1 MIAPAKNELED
12 RAQEKVGAVLVIG
25 GGIAGIQASLDLAES
40 GQKVYLLESS
50 PAIGGTMARLDKT
63 FPTNDCAMCILSPK
77 IVECGRHLNIKT
89 ITWADLEEVSGSA
102 GQFTVKV
109 RERARFV
116 DLEKCTG
123 CGECAEMCPVTVSS
137 EFEAGVG
144 ERKAI
149 FRPYPQAY
157 PNAFVIDKGATAP
170 CRNACPA
177 GVNVQ
182 GFIALLARGKFDEAL
197 ELYRARNPFPATCGR
212 ICTHPCQDACNR
224 GKLDEALAVRDLHRF
239 LADREISAVRSGQL
253 PKVTDQVNARRKAQF
268 PQQRGSDRQV
278 AIVGSG
284 PAGLTCAWDLAN
296 MGYKPVVFEELS
308 VAGGMLRVGVPR
320 YRLPV
325 EVLDYE
331 IEAIKSAGVEIRL
344 NTPVGPGLT
353 LNDLFAQ
360 GFEATFIAIGTH
372 KSRRLGI
379 EGEDLTGVIHGT
391 KFLHSAKMD
400 RPTDIAN
407 KVVSVIG
414 GGNAAIDSA
423 RTALRLGARRVTIL
437 YRRSRAEMPA
447 SDEEIKACEEEG
459 IEFRFLSAP
468 TRILGTGGRVAA
480 LECVRMALGEPDS
493 SGRRRPIP
501 IKDSKFIIES
511 DIVIP
516 AVSQEAD
523 IGVLTDL
530 KAVQVTETG
539 LVPVSGTELEGVRG
553 FTDLLR
559 AASLG
564 QPVDL
569 GEKVTVIG
577 GGNVAVDV
585 ARTVVRLG
593 VKEVCLACL
602 ESPEEML
609 AFRREVHAA
618 EEEGVIIRNRLSPK
632 RIVGQNG
639 HVSGVE
645 FRQCLSV
652 FDRQGRFSPVVRPG
666 SEHIM
671 PANSVVVAIGQA
683 VDWELLKAADGLL
696 ETRAGFIYVDE
707 DTLATNVKR
716 IFAGGDVVSG
726 PDVAVNAI
734 VAGHRA
740 ATSIDRFLNGEDLR
754 EGRDDIKPRLSPK
767 ELAAVP
773 EGPHSRAPRVLMPTL
788 PVDERIK
795 SFDEIELGYTEEQA
809 IREAERCLHCSI
821 CSECLQ
827 CVTACKAEAICHK
840 QQDIIEEINVG
851 AIIVVPG
858 FEEYLAK
865 LKYDYGYSRYADV
878 VSSIQFE
885 RIMSAS
891 GPFAGHVQR
900 PSDGRE
906 PKKIAFL
913 QCVGSRDISCRNVY
927 CSSVCC
933 MYAIKEAVIA
943 KEHLKNVDVTI
954 FFMDMRA
961 FGKDFDRYYERA
973 KSQYGVRFERARV
986 CDVYKEDGDLELTVK
1001 YAPESYPPYE
1011 TLGRRAGRVTEEKFD
1026 IVVLSVGLEPGEQQ
1040 RKLAARLGIRLDAN
1054 GFIWTDSL
1062 RTLETSRPGIFVAGA
1077 ASGPKDIPET
1087 ITQASG
1093 AAGKASGLLADVRG
1107 TLTVEREF
1115 PPERDVSGEEPRI
1128 GVFVCHCGINIGSV
1142 VDVPLTAEYAESLP
1156 YVVYA
1161 EDNLYTCSQDT
1172 QDHIRETIL
1181 EHNLNR
1187 VVVASCSPRT
1197 HEPLFQ
1203 QTLREAGL
1211 NPHLFEMANIR
1222 DQCSWIHMS
1231 EPQEATEKA
1240 KDLVR
1245 MAVAK
1250 VALVEPLSAACLD
1263 VISSALVVGGGL
1275 AGMTAALAV
1284 AEQGFDVH
1292 LIETSK
1298 ELGGMASRT
1307 YYTIDGKDIQG
1318 YVAHIIEKIKNHP
1331 RIRIYTNSYIVNASG
1346 YVGNFTTEIMRYH
1359 GRICEKIEHG
1369 VTIIA
1374 TGAREYKPDEYLYG
1388 KSPRVLTQLELEE
1401 RIAKKSRDVESCDSL
1416 VMILCAGSRNGE
1428 RPYCSRVCC
1437 NQAIKNALK
1446 LKQTKPEMNIY
1457 VLYRDMRT
1465 YGFYEQYYQDAR
1477 EKGVIFIRYEPECGP
1492 QVTTAKNGKGNLIV
1506 EVKDPVLGEDL
1517 AIDTD
1522 ILALSVPMVPPDEVA
1537 REIAMSYR
1545 VPLNEDNFF
1554 LEAHV
1559 KLRPVEFATE
1569 GVFVAGLAHSPKSI
1583 PETIAQAEAAAAKAC
1598 TIISKE
1604 KYRAEATVAA
1614 LNEELCDGCG
1624 ICVSVCEYNALEV
1637 VDRPGGKKGEK
1648 IVQVNEAM
1656 CKGCG
1661 GCVAACPSGAME
1673 QKGFKNEQMLAM
1685 IKAALQD

>member
-1 MIAPAKNELED
+1 MIAPTKNK
-12 RAQEKVGAVLVIG
+12 QKKVGAVLVIG

-50 PAIGGTMARLDKT
+50 PAIGGNMARLDKT

-77 IVECGRHLNIKT
+77 IVECGRHLNIET

-102 GQFTVKV
+102 GHFTAKI
-109 RERARFV
+109 RKRARFV

-123 CGECAEMCPVTVSS
+123 CGECADVCPVTVTS
-137 EFEAGVG
+137 EFEAEIGK
-144 ERKAI
+144 RKAI
-149 FRPYPQAY
+149 FRPCPQAY
-157 PNAFVIDKGATAP
+157 PNAFVIDKHLTAP

-182 GFIALLARGKFDEAL
+182 GFLALLAQGKFDEAL

-224 GKLDEALAVRDLHRF
+224 SRLDEALAIRDLHRF
-239 LADREISAVRSGQL
+239 LADREISAVRRGQM
-253 PKVTDQVNARRKAQF
+253 PEVTDHLIARRKAEF
-268 PQQRGSDRQV
+268 PEQRGAGRQV

-308 VAGGMLRVGVPR
+308 VVGGMLRVGVPR

-325 EVLDYE
+325 EILDYE
-331 IEAIKSAGVEIRL
+331 IEAIKRAGVEIRL
-344 NTPVGPGLT
+344 NTPVGPDRT
-353 LNDLFAQ
+353 LNDLFSQ
-360 GFEATFIAIGTH
+360 DFEAIFIAIGTH

-379 EGEDLTGVIHGT
+379 EGEDLEGVIHGT
-391 KFLHSAKMD
+391 RFLHRAKMEQ
-400 RPTDIAN
+400 PTDIAN
-407 KVVSVIG
+407 KVTVVVG

-423 RTALRLGARRVTIL
+423 RTSLRLGARRVTVL
-437 YRRSRAEMPA
+437 YRRSRVEMPA
-447 SDEEIKACEEEG
+447 SEEEIKACEEEG
-459 IEFRFLSAP
+459 VEFRFQASP
-468 TRILGTGGRVAA
+468 IRILGTAGRVAA
-480 LECVRMALGEPDS
+480 LECIRMALGEPDA
-493 SGRRRPIP
+493 SGRRRPVP
-501 IKDSKFIIES
+501 IKDSNFIIEANV
-511 DIVIP
+511 VIP

-539 LVPVSGTELEGVRG
+539 LIPVSGTELEGVHG

-569 GEKVTVIG
+569 GEKVMVIG

-602 ESPEEML
+602 ESPDEML
-609 AFRREVHAA
+609 ASRREVHAA
-618 EEEGVIIRNRLSPK
+618 KEEGVVVRNRLSPK
-632 RIVGQNG
+632 RIVGGDG
-639 HVSGVE
+639 HVAGVE
-645 FRQCLSV
+645 FRECLSV
-652 FDRQGRFSPVVRPG
+652 FDREGRFSPVVRPG

-671 PANSVVVAIGQA
+671 AADSVVVAIGQA

-734 VAGHRA
+734 VAGHKA
-740 ATSIDRFLNGEDLR
+740 ATSIDRFLNGEELKKGR
-754 EGRDDIKPRLSPK
+754 EDIKPRLLPK
-767 ELAAVP
+767 DLAGVP
-773 EGPHSRAPRVLMPTL
+773 EGAHNRSLRVPMPTL

-795 SFDEIELGYTEEQA
+795 GFDEVELGYTEEQA
-809 IREAERCLHCSI
+809 IREAKRCLHCSI

-827 CVTACKAEAICHK
+827 CVTVCKAEAICHQ
-840 QQDIIEEINVG
+840 QQDTIEQIDVG
-851 AIIVVPG
+851 AIVVVSG
-858 FEEYLAK
+858 FEEFLAQ
-865 LKYDYGYSRYADV
+865 LKYDFGYSRYPDV
-878 VSSIQFE
+878 VSSTQFE
-885 RIMSAS
+885 RILSAS
-891 GPFAGHVQR
+891 GPFAGHVKR
-900 PSDGRE
+900 LSDGKE

-913 QCVGSRDISCRNVY
+913 QCVGSRDISCRNAY

-943 KEHLKNVDVTI
+943 KEHLKDVDVTI
-954 FFMDMRA
+954 FFIDMRA
-961 FGKDFDRYYERA
+961 FGKDFDKYYERA
-973 KSQYGVRFERARV
+973 KSQYGVRFKRARV
-986 CDVYKEDGDLELTVK
+986 CDVYKKNGNTELTVK
-1001 YAPESYPPYE
+1001 YAPEF
-1011 TLGRRAGRVTEEKFD
+1011 GQVAEEEFD
-1026 IVVLSVGLEPGEQQ
+1026 MVVLSAGLEPSEKQ
-1040 RKLAARLGIRLDAN
+1040 RSLAAKLGVRLDPN

-1062 RTLETSRPGIFVAGA
+1062 RPLETSRPGIFVGGT

-1087 ITQASG
+1087 VTQASG
-1093 AAGKASGLLADVRG
+1093 IAGKASQLLADVRG

-1115 PPERDVSGEEPRI
+1115 PPERDVGPEEPRI
-1128 GVFVCHCGINIGSV
+1128 GIFVCHCGINIGSV
-1142 VDVPLTAEYAESLP
+1142 VDVPSTAEYAKSLP

-1172 QDHIRETIL
+1172 QDHIREMIL

-1222 DQCSWIHMS
+1222 DQCSWIHMN
-1231 EPQEATEKA
+1231 EPEEATEKA
-1240 KDLVR
+1240 RDLVR

-1263 VISSALVVGGGL
+1263 VTASALVVGGGL
-1275 AGMTAALAV
+1275 AGMTAALAI
-1284 AEQGFDVH
+1284 ARQGFDVH
-1292 LIETSK
+1292 LIERS
-1298 ELGGMASRT
+1298 EQLGGMANRI
-1307 YYTIDGKDIQG
+1307 YYTIDGRDILQH
-1318 YVAHIIEKIKNHP
+1318 VAPLIEKIKNHP
-1331 RIRIYTNSYIVNASG
+1331 KIRIYTSTHIVDTSG
-1346 YVGNFTTEIMRYH
+1346 YVGKFTTEIMRYR
-1359 GRICEKIEHG
+1359 GRVSEKIEHG

-1374 TGAREYKPDEYLYG
+1374 TGAQEYKPDEYFYR
-1388 KSPRVLTQLELEE
+1388 KSPQVLTQLELEE
-1401 RIAKKSRDVESCDSL
+1401 RIAQESRDIEACDNL
-1416 VMILCAGSRNGE
+1416 VMILCVGSRNGD

-1446 LKQTKPEMNIY
+1446 LKQIKPEMNIY

-1465 YGFYEQYYQDAR
+1465 YGFYEQYYQEAR
-1477 EKGVIFIRYEPECGP
+1477 DKGVIFIRYEIERAP
-1492 QVTTAKNGKGNLIV
+1492 QVKNTNKGKSNLLV
-1506 EVKDPVLGEDL
+1506 EVWDPVLGEEL

-1522 ILALSVPMVPPDEVA
+1522 ILTLSVPIVPPAEAA
-1537 REIAMSYR
+1537 RELAMSYK

-1604 KYRAEATVAA
+1604 KYEAEATVAA

-1624 ICVSVCEYNALEV
+1624 ICVPVCEYNALEI
-1637 VDRPGGKKGEK
+1637 VDRPGGEEGEK
-1648 IVQVNEAM
+1648 IVQLNEAM

-1685 IKAALQD
+1685 IEAALAD